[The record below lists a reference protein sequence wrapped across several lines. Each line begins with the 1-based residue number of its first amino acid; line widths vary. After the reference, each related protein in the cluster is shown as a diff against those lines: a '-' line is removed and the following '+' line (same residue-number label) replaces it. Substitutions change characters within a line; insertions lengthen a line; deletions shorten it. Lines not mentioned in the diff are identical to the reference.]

1 MDVNTQIA
9 AEIRLNAERAVVGS
23 LLIAPELA
31 RDILSKVSDQ
41 DFLEPGNRDIFRTAR
56 ALFRAGCPPDPITI
70 RNKLGDDY
78 TQRIM
83 SLMDITPTAANWE
96 EYAEAMREQAALAR
110 IHDLADK
117 LSAAATLDA
126 CRPVCADL
134 GQMLSDGRRIDAM
147 TMREMADD
155 FFCSQEPDQPAV
167 EYITTGLSEIDSGS
181 YFQRGDVLVLGGYPS
196 DGKTAFALML
206 AYHMASRHKVGF
218 FSLETSVTKVRDRIM
233 AHIGQISFGAIKKR
247 ELQESDWQ
255 ALAEKSAD
263 CAKRNLTVLHASG
276 MTATE
281 LAAVSQAYGFEVI
294 FVDYVQLITPE
305 TDRRAPRS
313 EQMAEVSRSLHT
325 FAQKSGTTVV
335 ELAQLSRQER
345 SGGWREPD
353 MHDLKESGQFEQDAD
368 AVLLLYRPNP
378 KDDELDQEK
387 NRILRIAKNKEGR
400 RGRWPLYFDGDRQTF
415 SMVRTDAGTAVM
427 REMVSAGKA
436 AKTKNRAEAQQKLH
450 GFEELP
456 REAAWDVPF

>member
-31 RDILSKVSDQ
+31 QDILAKVSDR
-41 DFLEPGNRDIFRTAR
+41 DFLEAGNRDIFRAAR
-56 ALFRAGCPPDPITI
+56 ALFRMGIPPDAITV
-70 RNKLGDDY
+70 RNKLGGDY
-78 TQRIM
+78 SERIM
-83 SLMDITPTAANWE
+83 ALMDITPTAANWR

-110 IHDLADK
+110 VHDLADK
-117 LSAAATLDA
+117 LAAAATLDV
-126 CRPVCADL
+126 CRTVCADL
-134 GQMLSDGRRIDAM
+134 GQMLSAGRQIDAM
-147 TMREMADD
+147 SMREMSDD
-155 FFCSQEPDQPAV
+155 FFRSQEPDQPAV
-167 EYITTGLSEIDSGS
+167 EYITTGFSEIDSGS
-181 YFQRGDVLVLGGYPS
+181 YFQLGDVLVLGGYPS

-206 AYHMASRHKVGF
+206 AYHMAAKHKVGF
-218 FSLETSVTKVRDRIM
+218 FSLETSVAKVRDRIM

-247 ELQESDWQ
+247 VLQEGDWK

-263 CAKRNLTVLHASG
+263 CAKRDLMVIHASG

-281 LAAVSQAYGFEVI
+281 LTAAAEAYGFEVI

-305 TDRRAPRS
+305 IDRRAPRS
-313 EQMAEVSRSLHT
+313 EQMADVSRALHT
-325 FAQKSGTTVV
+325 FAQKRKTMVV
-335 ELAQLSRQER
+335 ELAQLTRQER

-368 AVLLLYRPNP
+368 AVFLLYRPSP
-378 KDDELDQEK
+378 KDTELDQEK

-415 SMVRTDAGTAVM
+415 SVVQADTGAAVM

-436 AKTKNRAEAQQKLH
+436 AKAKNRVSAQQRLP
-450 GFEELP
+450 GFSELP
-456 REAAWDVPF
+456 PGAAADVPF